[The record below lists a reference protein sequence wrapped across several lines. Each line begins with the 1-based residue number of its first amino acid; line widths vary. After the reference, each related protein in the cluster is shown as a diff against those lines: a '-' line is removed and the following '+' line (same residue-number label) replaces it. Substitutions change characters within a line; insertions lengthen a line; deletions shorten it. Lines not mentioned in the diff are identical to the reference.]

1 MKLTALKPRESRIAA
16 LLLLLLVLV
25 LAYFVLVH
33 WWLVAPLQTINSEM
47 ADLRDTHS
55 RYAAAIAEKP
65 QLEKRIATLGAGQA
79 ASSAFLPE
87 DDPNAATAGLMQ
99 RVVDVVAAHTQ
110 NGGCEV
116 TQKMPLPAPS
126 AEAGEPYRRAAV
138 SISLRCDMEP
148 LAAVLHAL
156 EQGTPYL
163 FIDDLS
169 IYRNPVAAQEAG
181 FAQPPDA
188 GDSGDSDNAGEPGS
202 SLDQNSGSDPRRAAM
217 DAPGAHPGGTDQPPS
232 ANPPATTVGAPLE
245 VQFTLSGY
253 LRSARG
259 PAPAASDAGD
269 TP

>member
-16 LLLLLLVLV
+16 LLLALLVVV
-25 LAYFVLVH
+25 LAYFVLLH
-33 WWLVAPLQTINSEM
+33 WWLVAPLRTIHGEM

-65 QLEKRIATLGAGQA
+65 QLEKRIAALGAGQA

-116 TQKMPLPAPS
+116 TQKMPLPTPPAG
-126 AEAGEPYRRAAV
+126 AGEPYRKAAV

-169 IYRNPVAAQEAG
+169 IYRNPVAAQEAAAG
-181 FAQPPDA
+181 QAPPDDTADNPNLSGENGASPDEA
-188 GDSGDSDNAGEPGS
+188 GA
-202 SLDQNSGSDPRRAAM
+202 DQN
-217 DAPGAHPGGTDQPPS
+217 GAHLPP
-232 ANPPATTVGAPLE
+232 PPMPARTVGAPLE

-253 LRSARG
+253 LRSAR
-259 PAPAASDAGD
+259 PSAPAAAAATDSNTD
-269 TP
+269 TDTGTTP